1 MNNPYWERI
10 CAISDRQ
17 REKGMKTYGQGLE
30 VNKAP
35 IMERLEH
42 IQEELMDAL
51 YYIEWLKDALEEDA
65 DNAKD

>member
-17 REKGMKTYGQGLE
+17 REKGMKTYGKGLE
-30 VNKAP
+30 GNKAP

-51 YYIEWLKDALEEDA
+51 YYIEWLKDAMEEDT
-65 DNAKD
+65 DNAKN